1 MDRIVVD
8 SALDRRLLPPEG
20 GRRFLRLTLRAPQA
34 PQGLAGRERK
44 PLDLAF
50 VLDHSGSMAGE
61 KLRLVKEAVAFGI
74 GQLAPEDRAAV
85 VIYDHTVQTLAPLA
99 PMTGAAKASLT
110 LALGGVQEGGS
121 TALGEG
127 WLTGCRMIADGAT
140 PGGGR
145 LTRSLLLTDGLANVG
160 VTDPAELTGHAV
172 ELRRRGVTTST
183 FGVGADFD
191 ERLLNGL
198 AEAGGG
204 NFHFIEHGQQIPDF
218 FAGELGELLTVVVEG
233 TTVALTL
240 PPGVG
245 AEPLNDYPVVRNQS
259 EGAWPD
265 LDSGAPGGT
274 TVTVEV
280 GSLSAGEEKIL
291 LFELTAP
298 PAAPGTA
305 LPCRAT
311 VRYRRSADGVE
322 ETSGARALSLRVAT
336 RAEAD
341 AEEADAGVIAVAGRL
356 QAARAKYEAWEHA
369 QAGRHDAAQRVL
381 AGAAQA
387 FAAPA
392 MAPAAP
398 ALAADAAE
406 LQRLAERA
414 RDGWDSVTSKAALY
428 SSRVL
433 RKNQRDYGKE
443 R

>member
-1 MDRIVVD
+1 
-8 SALDRRLLPPEG
+8 
-20 GRRFLRLTLRAPQA
+20 
-34 PQGLAGRERK
+34 
-44 PLDLAF
+44 
-50 VLDHSGSMAGE
+50 
-61 KLRLVKEAVAFGI
+61 
-74 GQLAPEDRAAV
+74 
-85 VIYDHTVQTLAPLA
+85 
-99 PMTGAAKASLT
+99 
-110 LALGGVQEGGS
+110 
-121 TALGEG
+121 
-127 WLTGCRMIADGAT
+127 MIADGVA
-140 PGGGR
+140 PGGRR

-204 NFHFIEHGQQIPDF
+204 NFHFLEHGHQSPAF
-218 FAGELGELLTVVVEG
+218 FAGELGELLTVVAEG
-233 TTVALTL
+233 ATVALTL

-245 AEPLNDYPVVRNQS
+245 AEPLNDYQVVRS
-259 EGAWPD
+259 HTAGAWPD
-265 LDSGAPGGT
+265 LDGGTAGGT

-280 GSLSAGEEKIL
+280 GSLSAGEEKIV
-291 LFELTAP
+291 LFELTAS
-298 PAAPGTA
+298 PAATGTQF
-305 LPCRAT
+305 PCGVI

-322 ETSGARALSLRVAT
+322 ETSDAPAMSLRVAP

-341 AEEADAGVIAVAGRL
+341 AEEADAGVIAIAGRL

-369 QAGRHDAAQRVL
+369 QAGRHDAARQVL

-392 MAPAAP
+392 MAPAAA

-414 RDGWDSVTSKAALY
+414 RDGWDSVTSKAALH
-428 SSRVL
+428 SSRVM
-433 RKNQRDYGKE
+433 RKNQRNYGKE